1 MSKAII
7 LYNYNKYFN
16 RIIKRL
22 NTFAEYQALI
32 TSQGANQ
39 PAAYKGLLREDFN
52 FDHNDGINAYKVVN
66 IADDEDTFFKTEHPD
81 YMVIEEEY
89 NSGTVEE
96 PAITKKLSRWFILD
110 LVKNRGGQFR
120 FSLRRDVL
128 ADFYSE
134 VTSAP
139 CFVEKGNLNAVD
151 PFIFNKEGFTFN
163 QIKKHELLLNFNK
176 LSGKGKGWIVGYL
189 NRNSSQEQD
198 INDIE
203 GKIDTV
209 ESAIDWENLPADLK
223 TIITDGYYY
232 TNNDRYFNF
241 DVFNLIEGL
250 STNQIDLP
258 SKEVKTT
265 VEFYRNSI
273 TWVITQSV
281 IVSQRSS
288 SGAGRF
294 DRYKSEADISAFFN
308 RKWRANQD
316 KIDDIF
322 NYCKNKYDA
331 EYGNTAHRYSNYYA
345 NTYNGLLYRK
355 DGKIYKLTFTNPTI
369 NWIELEFNMS
379 EVTGGSSAG
388 GVAFNA
394 LLNASNE
401 SSFSYTY
408 PNTSCPANAKVA
420 NASLRETRY
429 TTVVEEVGFAKVKT
443 NIYKERNVLL
453 DAPYDMFCIPVGSV
467 DIISNNVVS
476 FTSWSNIALATARGI
491 ALNGTALVSDIQ
503 VLPYCPFP
511 EIVDSNGNIDI
522 TNFTFKKDYSYITTN
537 VGGQD
542 VNCGIIIFPVS
553 CRGTFDME
561 IPSGDAYYSTYDLET
576 ISAVEKKIK
585 AETQFARFC
594 SPNFASIFDINIQKN
609 NGISRLNV
617 DYFYKPYTPYIHV
630 APYFSGLYGEDF
642 NDPKGL
648 VCSGE
653 FSISTAASKWEEYQ
667 IANKNY
673 ELIFNRQIENL
684 DVNNAISMEQLK
696 ISSGLG
702 IASSILQGVG
712 GGAVAGG
719 MTGNPFVAAGGA
731 VVGGI
736 ASGITSAI
744 GRKYDI
750 DFLTRQQQEA
760 RSYAT
765 DLYTYQLGNIKALP
779 NSLTRVSSL
788 TENNKIFPFIE
799 FYDCTDEE
807 KEALRKKILYNGM
820 TVMRIG
826 EIQNFIQGDYKFV
839 QGQLI
844 RILGLTEDNHVI
856 SEIAKEIKMGAYY
869 YGTDSE

>member
-1 MSKAII
+1 MSKI
-7 LYNYNKYFN
+7 LLLYSYKKYYN
-16 RIIKRL
+16 RIISKL
-22 NTFAEYQALI
+22 STFEAYQALI
-32 TSQGANQ
+32 TPQGDN
-39 PAAYKGLLREDFN
+39 PAQYQGFIRQNIN
-52 FDHNDGINAYKVVN
+52 FDYEDGISAQLIIN
-66 IADDEDTFFKTEHPD
+66 ISNTDPYYAKMDQTD
-81 YMVIEEEY
+81 YCV
-89 NSGTVEE
+89 VEE
-96 PAITKKLSRWFILD
+96 SNKVGNDIVKKLSRYYVLEA
-110 LVKNRGGQFR
+110 VRTRGNQYQLT
-120 FSLRRDVL
+120 LRRDLL
-128 ADFYSE
+128 ADFYE
-134 VTSAP
+134 EIIVAP
-139 CFVEKGNLNAVD
+139 TFIQRGNLNAVD
-151 PFIFNKEGFTFN
+151 PLIFNKEGFTFN

-189 NRNSSQEQD
+189 NRNSSQAQD
-198 INDIE
+198 ISNIK

-209 ESAIDWENLPADLK
+209 ESVIDWENLPANLR
-223 TIITDGYYY
+223 TIITDGYYF

-241 DVFNLIEGL
+241 DVYNITKYAG
-250 STNQIDLP
+250 SGTTVGD
-258 SKEVKTT
+258 KMKTT
-265 VEFYRNSI
+265 VEFYRSSAI
-273 TWVITQSV
+273 WYITQTV
-281 IVSQRSS
+281 LEERYSS
-288 SGAGRF
+288 SGAGAF
-294 DRYKSEADISAFFN
+294 KPGGYFYESGINAFFY
-308 RKWRANQD
+308 RKWQANQD

-331 EYGNTAHRYSNYYA
+331 EYGNTAHRYSSYYA
-345 NTYNGLLYRK
+345 ETYNGLVYKK

-379 EVTGGSSAG
+379 ELTGGSSAG

-401 SSFSYTY
+401 SDSYIYPFS
-408 PNTSCPANAKVA
+408 SCPANAKVA
-420 NASLRETRY
+420 NCSLRETRY
-429 TTVVEEVGFAKVKT
+429 TAVAEEVGYAEVET

-453 DAPYDMFCIPVGSV
+453 DAPYDMFCIPMGSV
-467 DIISNNVVS
+467 DIISNDVVS
-476 FTSWSNIALATARGI
+476 FTSWNNIALATARGI

-511 EIVDSNGNIDI
+511 EIIDSDGNIDI

-594 SPNFASIFDINIQKN
+594 SPNFASFYDINIQKN

-648 VCSGE
+648 ICSGE

-667 IANKNY
+667 IQNKNY

-696 ISSGLG
+696 ITSGLG
-702 IASSILQGVG
+702 IASSILQGIG
-712 GGAVAGG
+712 GGAVAGS

-731 VVGGI
+731 VAGGI
-736 ASGITSAI
+736 AGGITSAI

-750 DFLTRQQQEA
+750 DFLTRQQKEA
-760 RSYAT
+760 RSYAS
-765 DLYTYQLGNIKALP
+765 DMYTYQLGNIKALP

-807 KEALRKKILYNGM
+807 KQALRDKILYNGM

-826 EIQNFIQGDYKFV
+826 QIQNYIQGEYCYV

-844 RILGLTEDNHVI
+844 RLINLNEDNHVI
-856 SEIAKEIKMGAYY
+856 AEIANELKEGAYF
-869 YGTDSE
+869 YGYDSE